1 MLARL
6 VSLICACAAIAVS
19 QTADAAPIQTSAE
32 LSRALQ
38 AARGGE
44 VLRLAGGDYGVV
56 VLSGMRFGDPVVV
69 TAADP
74 SRPPVFG
81 GLDLTD
87 VAGLTFQ
94 RIRVVAAR
102 PSTPAIS
109 ITQGD
114 RISFMGLDAEGL
126 LQVSPEAVHDG
137 VFLQR
142 SSEITIS
149 DSEFR
154 DFGNGVAHLNCDHL
168 TISGNLFHDI
178 RVDGVHG
185 GGSSFV
191 AIRRN
196 VFRDFFPLG
205 VVGESGD
212 HADAV
217 QFWTTN
223 TTRSAHDITVSEN
236 LFVRGRGR
244 YIEGVFLRDEV
255 GTAPYL
261 HVAITGNVLLG
272 GMYNGI
278 FVEHAVDLEVRDN
291 LVAGYPDRQSY
302 IDLLKVEGA
311 RVNGNSANEVRVA
324 ADISSVVSDNLIIPR
339 AQDQGVALREG
350 WRARHPGMIELR

>member
-1 MLARL
+1 MFARL

-19 QTADAAPIQTSAE
+19 QTADAAPIQTTAQ

-38 AARGGE
+38 VARGGE

-56 VLSGMRFGDPVVV
+56 VLSGMRFAEPVVV

-74 SRPPVFG
+74 SRLPVFG

-87 VAGLTFQ
+87 VAGLAFQ
-94 RIRVVAAR
+94 GIRIVAAR

-109 ITQGD
+109 ITQSD
-114 RISFMGLDAEGL
+114 RISFTKLDAEGL
-126 LQVSPEAVHDG
+126 LQVSPGAVHDG
-137 VFLQR
+137 MVLQR
-142 SSEITIS
+142 SAQITVS

-154 DFGNGVAHLNCDHL
+154 DFGNGITHLNCDHL
-168 TISGNLFHDI
+168 TIGGNRFHDI

-191 AIRRN
+191 TIQRN

-205 VVGESGD
+205 VVGETGD

-236 LFVRGRGR
+236 AFIRGRGR

-261 HVAITGNVLLG
+261 HVAIIGNLLLG

-278 FVEHAVDLEVRDN
+278 FVEHAVGLEVRDN

-302 IDLLKVEGA
+302 IEVLKIEGG
-311 RVNGNSANEVRVA
+311 RITGNSANEMRVS
-324 ADISSVVSDNLIIPR
+324 ADPASVVSDNRIIPR
-339 AQDQGVALREG
+339 AEDQGVALLTR
-350 WRARHPGMIELR
+350 WRTQHPGMIGLP